1 MSITLVAIALIA
13 IGNIFYA
20 YRCIVGTRAFIDQYG
35 MGDGSAFMIKLA
47 GTFCAG
53 LGFMLVYVLLT
64 GIEGTWELFTF
75 GFVQAALLTVVGYQT
90 VNGPWAEV
98 ESEGDQGRLYRACRV
113 RHPECRC
120 SVHRRRAALRLDLP
134 TRGFRTTRKPLFM
147 LPICQSPQDAYCS

>member
-47 GTFCAG
+47 GTFCACRKTNTLSTYWLEASKHG
-53 LGFMLVYVLLT
+53 G
-64 GIEGTWELFTF
+64 LFTF

-98 ESEGDQGRLYRACRV
+98 EGV
-113 RHPECRC
+113 N
-120 SVHRRRAALRLDLP
+120 
-134 TRGFRTTRKPLFM
+134 
-147 LPICQSPQDAYCS
+147 PIAVK

>member
-1 MSITLVAIALIA
+1 MSITHAAIGLVA

-20 YRCIVGTRAFIDQYG
+20 YRCILGTRAFIDQYS

-53 LGFMLVYVLLT
+53 LGFMLVYGLLT

-90 VNGPWAEV
+90 LNGAWAEV
-98 ESEGDQGRLYRACRV
+98 EGVNATNEGYLAPAIFAILNAVVLFTGAEMLYA
-113 RHPECRC
+113 
-120 SVHRRRAALRLDLP
+120 
-134 TRGFRTTRKPLFM
+134 
-147 LPICQSPQDAYCS
+147 

>member
-1 MSITLVAIALIA
+1 
-13 IGNIFYA
+13 
-20 YRCIVGTRAFIDQYG
+20 

-98 ESEGDQGRLYRACRV
+98 EGVNATKEGYLAPAVFAILNAIVLFTGAEMLYA
-113 RHPECRC
+113 
-120 SVHRRRAALRLDLP
+120 
-134 TRGFRTTRKPLFM
+134 
-147 LPICQSPQDAYCS
+147 

>member
-1 MSITLVAIALIA
+1 MMITKTAIALIA

-20 YRCIVGTRAFIDQYG
+20 TVVFLARAHSSTSTA

-53 LGFMLVYVLLT
+53 LGFMLAYVLMT
-64 GIEGTWELFTF
+64 GTAGTWELFTY

-98 ESEGDQGRLYRACRV
+98 EGVKATKEGYMAPAVFAVLNAVVLFTGAETLYA
-113 RHPECRC
+113 
-120 SVHRRRAALRLDLP
+120 
-134 TRGFRTTRKPLFM
+134 
-147 LPICQSPQDAYCS
+147 